1 MKHDQAMRVRALRA
15 GFTLIELLVTVA
27 VLAVMLTIAIPS
39 VRDLTLGSAT
49 VSRANDLLG
58 HLNTAR
64 AEAVKAGT
72 NVRISAVGGEW
83 NDGWVVAIDRN
94 MNGAVDA
101 ADGDRLLQEG
111 RKLKTG
117 FEWTVT
123 RQPGGGEIT
132 ELYYTA
138 TGVLNTPNAGARF
151 KLERPDAADYP
162 ERCKIV
168 AIEASGRAEG
178 QKGSA
183 ATCSA

>member
-1 MKHDQAMRVRALRA
+1 MKHDQAIRIRARQS

-39 VRDLTLGSAT
+39 VRDLSLGSAT

-72 NVRISAVGGEW
+72 NVRISAVGGNW

-94 MNGAVDA
+94 MNGAVDGL
-101 ADGDRLLQEG
+101 DGDRVLQEG

-123 RQPGGGEIT
+123 KAPGGGGIT
-132 ELYYTA
+132 EIYYTA

-151 KLERPDAADYP
+151 KLERPDASEYP
-162 ERCKIV
+162 DRCKV
-168 AIEASGRAEG
+168 VLIEASGRAES
-178 QKGSA
+178 QKGSTLTCA
-183 ATCSA
+183 A